1 MATLLPSRSA
11 PVNPPSVGTGGLPA
25 SPFSAPAPTPIG
37 GVAPGGSYA
46 PTPMFG
52 TPPTSSLPS
61 ATGSQPTSVPLLG
74 TGSLPDSFE
83 ELQKKY
89 QPEEKPGILKS
100 LGRGIADIALQPAR
114 ALEQI
119 GKFFGTLGLN
129 EEQKK
134 RVDEFM
140 GPGIQERVLGKTYA
154 TPTPKDARQTAG
166 IALKAGAN
174 LATPFATSIPAMAL
188 QGAAASAGSALEEG
202 RSNMSVVGEGLFGAG
217 ASAILGKLINTG
229 GAVVGR
235 GLAGAKNEIAQSL
248 RPLADKIG
256 PTLTGTTRKEFD
268 MAFKEAPHIFVDY
281 LNTIKGAGTIADAE
295 GLLQNRLLT
304 NAKTIFKDA
313 TKVEGDAFETAIK
326 GFNEAHPDV
335 RVDVHAVANRLKG
348 EMPAFGRPRN
358 ADEKFALEE
367 VQKIIQEPREYTVD
381 GTRTLLQDL
390 YAFADGLETGSP
402 AERLAMKAW
411 KDVREELTKAAKATG
426 DDTLDSA
433 MARYAE
439 FKELQ
444 QQLKPINAVNEDTA
458 RSFVRNLAGTNKT
471 ASREALIRLAEI
483 ADNNEAIPA
492 IDVYRLMSRLTAT
505 GKITGSRVQDIMISG
520 TAIST
525 LSALGG
531 AIAGPPG
538 AALGTAAGGIIAGKA
553 LAPSTVT
560 NIMLSNLRAAGI
572 KPTSA
577 VRQALEKIL
586 NDPTWRQ
593 GILNALQGQNE
604 PQN

>member
-1 MATLLPSRSA
+1 MAIPLPSRTA
-11 PVNPPSVGTGGLPA
+11 PINPPAVGTGSLPA
-25 SPFSAPAPTPIG
+25 SPFSNPTPTPIG
-37 GVAPGGSYA
+37 GVAPGGGFQPVPAAA
-46 PTPMFG
+46 PSSPMQA
-52 TPPTSSLPS
+52 LPS
-61 ATGSQPTSVPLLG
+61 MTSVPSSIPLPG
-74 TGSLPDSFE
+74 KDSLPDDFADLEASF
-83 ELQKKY
+83 KG
-89 QPEEKPGILKS
+89 PEKPGLLKS

-119 GKFFGTLGLN
+119 GKFFGTLGLS
-129 EEQKK
+129 EEQKR

-140 GPGIQERVLGKTYA
+140 GPGIQERVLGETYA

-188 QGAAASAGSALEEG
+188 QGAAAGAGGALEEG

-217 ASAILGKLINTG
+217 ASAVLGKLINTG

-235 GLAGAKNEIAQSL
+235 GLAAAKNEIAQSL
-248 RPLADKIG
+248 RPLANRIG
-256 PTLTGTTRKEFD
+256 PTLTGTSRKEFD

-281 LNTIKGAGTIADAE
+281 LNTIKGAPTIADAE

-304 NAKTIFKDA
+304 NAREIYKSA
-313 TKVEGDAFETAIK
+313 TKAEGEAFETAIK
-326 GFNEAHPDV
+326 TFNEAHPDV
-335 RVDVHAVANRLKG
+335 RVDVHAVANRLKA

-381 GTRTLLQDL
+381 GARTLLQDL
-390 YAFADGLETGSP
+390 YSFADGLEAGSP

-411 KDVREELTKAAKATG
+411 KDVRDELTKAASATG
-426 DDTLDSA
+426 DNGLDDA

-439 FKELQ
+439 FKDLQ

-471 ASREALIRLAEI
+471 ASREALVRLSEI
-483 ADNNEAIPA
+483 AGNNEAIPA

-505 GKITGSRVQDIMISG
+505 GKLTGSRVQDIMVG
-520 TAIST
+520 GGAVAGAQ
-525 LSALGG
+525 ALGSM
-531 AIAGPPG
+531 IAGPPG
-538 AALGTAAGGIIAGKA
+538 AALGTILGTAAAGRA

-560 NIMLSNLRAAGI
+560 DIMLSNLRAAGI

-577 VRQALEKIL
+577 VRQALEKII

-593 GILNALQGQNE
+593 GILNAIQGQNE

>member
-1 MATLLPSRSA
+1 MATPLLPRSA
-11 PVNPPSVGTGGLPA
+11 PINPTAVGTGSLPA
-25 SPFSAPAPTPIG
+25 SPFQSAPPTPIG
-37 GVAPGGSYA
+37 GVGSGGGFAPNPSASGSQPLQSA
-46 PTPMFG
+46 QPSFPSSVPLPG
-52 TPPTSSLPS
+52 KDSLPS
-61 ATGSQPTSVPLLG
+61 SIDELEA
-74 TGSLPDSFE
+74 SFKE
-83 ELQKKY
+83 
-89 QPEEKPGILKS
+89 PEKPGILKS
-100 LGRGIADIALQPAR
+100 IGRGIADIALQPAR

-119 GKFFGTLGLN
+119 GKFFGTLGLS

-140 GPGIQERVLGKTYA
+140 GPGIQERAFGETYA

-174 LATPFATSIPAMAL
+174 LATPFTTSIPGMAL
-188 QGAAASAGSALEEG
+188 QGAAAAGGTALEEG
-202 RSNMSVVGEGLFGAG
+202 RSNMSVAGEALFGAG
-217 ASAILGKLINTG
+217 ASALLGKLINTG

-235 GLAGAKNEIAQSL
+235 GFAGAKNEIAKSL

-281 LNTIKGAGTIADAE
+281 LNTIKGAPTLADAE

-304 NAKTIFKDA
+304 NVREVVKSA
-313 TKVEGDAFETAIK
+313 TKTEGDAFETAIK
-326 GFNEAHPDV
+326 SFNEAHPDV

-390 YAFADGLETGSP
+390 YSFADGLETGSP

-411 KDVREELTKAAKATG
+411 KDVRDELTKAAKATG

-433 MARYAE
+433 MARYSE

-444 QQLKPINAVNEDTA
+444 QQLRPVNAANEDTA

-471 ASREALIRLAEI
+471 ASREALVRMGEI
-483 ADNNEAIPA
+483 AENGEAIPA

-505 GKITGSRVQDIMISG
+505 GKLTGSRVQDIMVG
-520 TAIST
+520 GGAVAGAQ
-525 LSALGG
+525 ALGSM
-531 AIAGPPG
+531 IAGPPG
-538 AALGTAAGGIIAGKA
+538 AALGTVLGTAAAGRA

-560 NIMLSNLRAAGI
+560 DIMLSNLRSAGI

-577 VRQALEKIL
+577 VRQALEKII

-593 GILNALQGQNE
+593 GILNALQGQNG
-604 PQN
+604 PQD

>member
-1 MATLLPSRSA
+1 MATPLLPRSA
-11 PVNPPSVGTGGLPA
+11 PINPTAVGTGSLPA
-25 SPFSAPAPTPIG
+25 SPFQSAPPTPIG
-37 GVAPGGSYA
+37 GVGSGGGFAPNPSASGSQPLQSA
-46 PTPMFG
+46 QPSFPSSVPLPG
-52 TPPTSSLPS
+52 KDSLPS
-61 ATGSQPTSVPLLG
+61 SIDELEA
-74 TGSLPDSFE
+74 SFKE
-83 ELQKKY
+83 
-89 QPEEKPGILKS
+89 PEKPGILKS
-100 LGRGIADIALQPAR
+100 IGRGIADIALQPAR

-119 GKFFGTLGLN
+119 GKFFGTLGLS

-140 GPGIQERVLGKTYA
+140 GPGIQERAFGETYA

-174 LATPFATSIPAMAL
+174 LATPFTTSIPGMAL
-188 QGAAASAGSALEEG
+188 QGAAAAGGTALEEG
-202 RSNMSVVGEGLFGAG
+202 RSNMSVAGEALFGAG
-217 ASAILGKLINTG
+217 ASALLGKLINTG

-235 GLAGAKNEIAQSL
+235 GFAGAKNEIAQSL
-248 RPLADKIG
+248 RPIADKIG

-281 LNTIKGAGTIADAE
+281 LNTIKGAPTLADAE

-304 NAKTIFKDA
+304 NVREVVKSA
-313 TKVEGDAFETAIK
+313 TKTEGDAFETAIK
-326 GFNEAHPDV
+326 SFNEAHPDV
-335 RVDVHAVANRLKG
+335 RVDVHAVANRLKA

-390 YAFADGLETGSP
+390 YSFADGLETGSP

-411 KDVREELTKAAKATG
+411 KDVRDELTKAASATG
-426 DDTLDSA
+426 DNTLDDA
-433 MARYAE
+433 MARYSE

-444 QQLKPINAVNEDTA
+444 QQLRPVNAANEDTA

-471 ASREALIRLAEI
+471 ASREALVRMGEI
-483 ADNNEAIPA
+483 AENGEAIPA

-505 GKITGSRVQDIMISG
+505 GKLTGSRVQDIMVG
-520 TAIST
+520 GGAVAGAQ
-525 LSALGG
+525 ALGSM
-531 AIAGPPG
+531 IAGPPG
-538 AALGTAAGGIIAGKA
+538 AALGTVLGTAAAGRA

-560 NIMLSNLRAAGI
+560 DIMLSNLRSAGI

-577 VRQALEKIL
+577 VRQALEKII

-604 PQN
+604 PQD